1 MTKEINEESEM
12 LFTTNQMA
20 KLLNLSARRI
30 QQLAEEGILVKLN
43 RGKYKLVVSVQQ
55 YIQSLQARDGGS
67 DTEVDYFG
75 ERALHERAKRQMA
88 EMNLSVMKGELHR
101 SEDVAHVMNDMIAAF
116 RSRTLAIP
124 TKLAAQLVG
133 KKMPVILQ
141 MLGDA
146 VYEALNELS
155 LYDPQKFHE
164 LNESFIEEHAD
175 GESG

>member
-1 MTKEINEESEM
+1 MANEKKDESEM

-20 KLLNLSARRI
+20 KLLNLSPRRI

-55 YIQSLQARDGGS
+55 YIQQLQVKDGGA
-67 DTEVDYFG
+67 DAEVDYFG

-101 SEDVAHVMNDMIAAF
+101 SEDVSHVMNDMIAAF
-116 RSRTLAIP
+116 RSRVLAIP
-124 TKLAAQLVG
+124 TKLSAQLVG

-175 GESG
+175 GETG